1 MAARRRFPLTTLA
14 VPALVVAAV
23 VAASS
28 LYIVDE
34 REKAL
39 VLRIGR
45 VVDVQETPGLNFKV
59 PFLDAVVKYDARIL
73 GLPTSPL
80 EVTPLDDRR
89 LVVDAFARW
98 RITDPVRF
106 RQAVGTGGIQAAMSR
121 LEPIVSASIREVLGS
136 VPSTAVLS
144 DDRTALMNQI
154 RNEARNNSAGLGV
167 EIIDVRL
174 TRTDLPEQNLN
185 ATYARMRAEREREA
199 ADEIARG
206 GEAAQRVRAAA
217 DRTVVELTS
226 EARRRSEII
235 RGEADAQRNAIY
247 ADAFGRDPEF
257 FAFTRSMTAYERSM
271 IGTGA
276 SMVLSP
282 EGEFF
287 TYMLSDGAANA
298 NPPSEPVP
306 PGTSAQ
312 DMGAYDSDADNG
324 EQLVEPVVTDRDG
337 NPLGETAGVR
347 LTPVPESLATPP
359 QEPAEIMVPD
369 AGAAGQAGGTTAAP
383 AEPAPADGAA
393 APADGAAAPADGT
406 AAPAVDPQAQPAP
419 AAPAADAPAPA
430 APAPDAVQGTAPAAP
445 APVN

>member
-1 MAARRRFPLTTLA
+1 MSLTAIALPA
-14 VPALVVAAV
+14 VFVAAV

-39 VLRIGR
+39 VLRLGR
-45 VVDVQETPGLNFKV
+45 VVDVQETPGLNFRI
-59 PFLDAVVKYDARIL
+59 PFLDNVVKYDARIL
-73 GLPTSPL
+73 GLPTIPL

-121 LEPIVSASIREVLGS
+121 LEPIVRNAIREVLGT

-144 DDRTALMNQI
+144 DDRTVLMNQI
-154 RNEARNNSAGLGV
+154 RNEARNNSAGLGIEV
-167 EIIDVRL
+167 IDVRL

-226 EARRRSEII
+226 EARRRAEII

-257 FAFTRSMTAYERSM
+257 FAFTRSMTAYERAM

-287 TYMLSDGAANA
+287 TYLLGDGADQA
-298 NPPSEPVP
+298 NPPSSPVP
-306 PGTSAQ
+306 PGNSAA
-312 DMGAYDSDADNG
+312 DWRAYESEAGEADD
-324 EQLVEPVVTDRDG
+324 LIEPVVTDRDG
-337 NPLGETAGVR
+337 NPLGESAGVR
-347 LTPVPESLATPP
+347 LTPVPESLNTPP
-359 QEPAEIMVPD
+359 QDPSEVVPPE
-369 AGAAGQAGGTTAAP
+369 GAADEAAAPVEAPETIQPEEGAAP
-383 AEPAPADGAA
+383 A
-393 APADGAAAPADGT
+393 
-406 AAPAVDPQAQPAP
+406 
-419 AAPAADAPAPA
+419 
-430 APAPDAVQGTAPAAP
+430 
-445 APVN
+445 N